1 MLIIVLDTNILLVSI
16 ATKSKYRPIFDAL
29 IAGKYVLALSNS
41 ILSEYIEILEQ
52 KTTSVIASNIAE
64 LLLNLKNMVKT
75 DVYYRWNLIKQ
86 DTDDNKFVDCAIAA
100 NANFIVTN
108 DKYFKGLKNISF
120 PKVKVISADEFLQ
133 KITK

>member
-75 DVYYRWNLIKQ
+75 DVYYRWNLLKQ

>member
-1 MLIIVLDTNILLVSI
+1 MIIVLDTNILLVSI

>member
-108 DKYFKGLKNISF
+108 DKHFKGLKNISF